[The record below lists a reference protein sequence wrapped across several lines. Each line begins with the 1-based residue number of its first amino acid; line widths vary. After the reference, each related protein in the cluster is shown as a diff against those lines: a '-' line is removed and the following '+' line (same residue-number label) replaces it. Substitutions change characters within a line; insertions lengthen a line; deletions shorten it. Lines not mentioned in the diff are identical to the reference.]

1 MICVYAHINI
11 CVCLKMSLMKGQ
23 QFSGQKMTC
32 FWGGDFV
39 WFQRYQ
45 PDPRFRDQRISFFVN
60 SVLPFDLTFWLKL
73 NFQIYSSYWTWNIFH
88 FFVWKNRFNV
98 IFVPMAIWS
107 IFCYFPNLNRIWKKW
122 CFPLPLGVITW
133 PLGQPSILWHENIM
147 FFKGIFWGFGF
158 ILPKLLDTF
167 CCQMLI

>member
-1 MICVYAHINI
+1 MCICTYINI
-11 CVCLKMSLMKGQ
+11 FVCLKMSLMKGQ

-107 IFCYFPNLNRIWKKW
+107 IFCVFSQPKQDLEEMMLSPTVGRNNLTARSALDPMTWKYNV
-122 CFPLPLGVITW
+122 F
-133 PLGQPSILWHENIM
+133 
-147 FFKGIFWGFGF
+147 
-158 ILPKLLDTF
+158 
-167 CCQMLI
+167 